1 MVLGGCKGPGEFGG
15 LFDHGQ
21 EEMEQGKCWGSM
33 PEFSSGG
40 GGGGG
45 GPPSFNI
52 LRSAES

>member
-45 GPPSFNI
+45 PPSFNI